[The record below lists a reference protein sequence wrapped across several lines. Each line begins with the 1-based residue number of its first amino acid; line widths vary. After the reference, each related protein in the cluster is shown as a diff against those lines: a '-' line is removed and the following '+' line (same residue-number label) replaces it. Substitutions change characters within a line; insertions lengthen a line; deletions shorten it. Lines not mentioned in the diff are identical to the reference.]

1 MDPFETLTAT
11 QSPVDPFGTPPAT
24 PRPAAE
30 VADFVNALWSR
41 GGARGARHW
50 SAEGATGGE
59 HASAGGACSLAD
71 GGVAGVR
78 AERATGA
85 PKARRAERASAQAEH
100 AGTRW
105 SHRRSAD
112 NFTVQRSAHPQ
123 APCRAYLRTFVLNKA
138 TYKNVYEGTTYTCTK
153 VLSKVL
159 SYSCTLHVH
168 YTCYSIFG
176 CKIRRS
182 FTTLSYT
189 YTCTVRVRVQ

>member
-112 NFTVQRSAHPQ
+112 NFTVQRSAPTGHLVSSLKSKLNGHQKRQKRPTADASQ
-123 APCRAYLRTFVLNKA
+123 SFSEFLANQRRGKNAAGRIPTRTGENPTA
-138 TYKNVYEGTTYTCTK
+138 
-153 VLSKVL
+153 
-159 SYSCTLHVH
+159 
-168 YTCYSIFG
+168 
-176 CKIRRS
+176 
-182 FTTLSYT
+182 
-189 YTCTVRVRVQ
+189 

>member
-50 SAEGATGGE
+50 SAEGATGAE
-59 HASAGGACSLAD
+59 HASAGGARSLAD

-112 NFTVQRSAHPQ
+112 NFTVQRSAPTGHLVDSYEYTEHVDRVVVVVKSRSLIPNDLRRRQTLQPQ
-123 APCRAYLRTFVLNKA
+123 LHEARQYPSFSISSRTLFLW
-138 TYKNVYEGTTYTCTK
+138 
-153 VLSKVL
+153 
-159 SYSCTLHVH
+159 
-168 YTCYSIFG
+168 
-176 CKIRRS
+176 
-182 FTTLSYT
+182 
-189 YTCTVRVRVQ
+189 

>member
-1 MDPFETLTAT
+1 MRVRHAHRAHPSPLPQVSGGLGTHSHGPLRDSDGDSVAGRPVRNSTGDPA
-11 QSPVDPFGTPPAT
+11 
-24 PRPAAE
+24 PRGGCGG
-30 VADFVNALWSR
+30 FRYALWSR

-112 NFTVQRSAHPQ
+112 NFTVQRSAPTGQ
-123 APCRAYLRTFVLNKA
+123 KIFD
-138 TYKNVYEGTTYTCTK
+138 
-153 VLSKVL
+153 
-159 SYSCTLHVH
+159 SY
-168 YTCYSIFG
+168 
-176 CKIRRS
+176 
-182 FTTLSYT
+182 
-189 YTCTVRVRVQ
+189 

>member
-1 MDPFETLTAT
+1 MDPFETPPAT
-11 QSPVDPFGTPPAT
+11 QSSVDPFGTPPAT
-24 PRPAAE
+24 PRPAAD
-30 VADFVNALWSR
+30 VADFVNASWSR

-85 PKARRAERASAQAEH
+85 RTGGARVSAGGACSLADGGVAGVRAERATGAPKARRAERAAAQAEH

-112 NFTVQRSAHPQ
+112 NFTVQR
-123 APCRAYLRTFVLNKA
+123 RALTGHLVFFYNK
-138 TYKNVYEGTTYTCTK
+138 
-153 VLSKVL
+153 S
-159 SYSCTLHVH
+159 
-168 YTCYSIFG
+168 
-176 CKIRRS
+176 
-182 FTTLSYT
+182 
-189 YTCTVRVRVQ
+189 

>member
-1 MDPFETLTAT
+1 MRVRHAHRAHPSPLPQVSGGLGTHSHGPLRDSDGDSVAGRPVRNSTGDPA
-11 QSPVDPFGTPPAT
+11 
-24 PRPAAE
+24 RPAAD
-30 VADFVNALWSR
+30 VADFINALWSR

-112 NFTVQRSAHPQ
+112 NFTVQRSAPTGH
-123 APCRAYLRTFVLNKA
+123 LVLNKA
-138 TYKNVYEGTTYTCTK
+138 TTTYKNVYLRRYFRTFEGT
-153 VLSKVL
+153 
-159 SYSCTLHVH
+159 
-168 YTCYSIFG
+168 F
-176 CKIRRS
+176 
-182 FTTLSYT
+182 
-189 YTCTVRVRVQ
+189 

>member
-85 PKARRAERASAQAEH
+85 PKARRAERASAQAERASAQAEH
-100 AGTRW
+100 AGT

-112 NFTVQRSAHPQ
+112 NFTVQRSAPTGHLVGCQ
-123 APCRAYLRTFVLNKA
+123 KRLYACVVVYVYSCMYYLRM
-138 TYKNVYEGTTYTCTK
+138 
-153 VLSKVL
+153 
-159 SYSCTLHVH
+159 
-168 YTCYSIFG
+168 
-176 CKIRRS
+176 
-182 FTTLSYT
+182 
-189 YTCTVRVRVQ
+189 

>member
-24 PRPAAE
+24 PRPAAD

-105 SHRRSAD
+105 SHNEARIVLRCSE
-112 NFTVQRSAHPQ
+112 AHPQ
-123 APCRAYLRTFVLNKA
+123 AALLLL
-138 TYKNVYEGTTYTCTK
+138 TK
-153 VLSKVL
+153 V
-159 SYSCTLHVH
+159 
-168 YTCYSIFG
+168 F
-176 CKIRRS
+176 
-182 FTTLSYT
+182 F
-189 YTCTVRVRVQ
+189 CTVHVDVLL

>member
-112 NFTVQRSAHPQ
+112 NFTVQRSAPTGHL
-123 APCRAYLRTFVLNKA
+123 AKNIRFLLNCERSHRHSLVVVQKSFG
-138 TYKNVYEGTTYTCTK
+138 KFEPSPK
-153 VLSKVL
+153 V
-159 SYSCTLHVH
+159 T
-168 YTCYSIFG
+168 
-176 CKIRRS
+176 R
-182 FTTLSYT
+182 
-189 YTCTVRVRVQ
+189 

>member
-24 PRPAAE
+24 PRPAAD
-30 VADFVNALWSR
+30 VADFVNHHGVAVVR
-41 GGARGARHW
+41 AERHW

-105 SHRRSAD
+105 SHKRSAD
-112 NFTVQRSAHPQ
+112 NMGVVPS
-123 APCRAYLRTFVLNKA
+123 
-138 TYKNVYEGTTYTCTK
+138 
-153 VLSKVL
+153 
-159 SYSCTLHVH
+159 
-168 YTCYSIFG
+168 
-176 CKIRRS
+176 
-182 FTTLSYT
+182 
-189 YTCTVRVRVQ
+189 

>member
-112 NFTVQRSAHPQ
+112 NFTVQRSAPTDH
-123 APCRAYLRTFVLNKA
+123 LVLNKA

-153 VLSKVL
+153 VLS
-159 SYSCTLHVH
+159 YSCTLQLH
-168 YTCYSIFG
+168 YT
-176 CKIRRS
+176 
-182 FTTLSYT
+182 
-189 YTCTVRVRVQ
+189 

>member
-105 SHRRSAD
+105 SHSEARIILRCSE
-112 NFTVQRSAHPQ
+112 AHPQ
-123 APCRAYLRTFVLNKA
+123 AK
-138 TYKNVYEGTTYTCTK
+138 K
-153 VLSKVL
+153 
-159 SYSCTLHVH
+159 
-168 YTCYSIFG
+168 YSILI
-176 CKIRRS
+176 K
-182 FTTLSYT
+182 L
-189 YTCTVRVRVQ
+189 

>member
-1 MDPFETLTAT
+1 MDHFETLTAT

-24 PRPAAE
+24 PRPAAD
-30 VADFVNALWSR
+30 VADFINALWSR

-105 SHRRSAD
+105 SHKRSAD
-112 NFTVQRSAHPQ
+112 NMGVVPS
-123 APCRAYLRTFVLNKA
+123 
-138 TYKNVYEGTTYTCTK
+138 
-153 VLSKVL
+153 
-159 SYSCTLHVH
+159 
-168 YTCYSIFG
+168 
-176 CKIRRS
+176 
-182 FTTLSYT
+182 
-189 YTCTVRVRVQ
+189 

>member
-112 NFTVQRSAHPQ
+112 NFTVQRSAPTGHLGF
-123 APCRAYLRTFVLNKA
+123 AK
-138 TYKNVYEGTTYTCTK
+138 K
-153 VLSKVL
+153 
-159 SYSCTLHVH
+159 
-168 YTCYSIFG
+168 YSIYNTN
-176 CKIRRS
+176 IDI
-182 FTTLSYT
+182 
-189 YTCTVRVRVQ
+189 

>member
-59 HASAGGACSLAD
+59 HASAGGACSPAD

-112 NFTVQRSAHPQ
+112 NFTVQRSAPTGH
-123 APCRAYLRTFVLNKA
+123 LVLNKA
-138 TYKNVYEGTTYTCTK
+138 TTTYKNVYDGTTYTCTK
-153 VLSKVL
+153 VLS
-159 SYSCTLHVH
+159 YSCTLQLH
-168 YTCYSIFG
+168 YT
-176 CKIRRS
+176 
-182 FTTLSYT
+182 
-189 YTCTVRVRVQ
+189 

>member
-50 SAEGATGGE
+50 GAEGATGGE

-112 NFTVQRSAHPQ
+112 NFTVQRSAPTGHLVACTLEEFIGPTEVQ
-123 APCRAYLRTFVLNKA
+123 RRATEVLPEVRKYFRKYLRS
-138 TYKNVYEGTTYTCTK
+138 YSYEGNN
-153 VLSKVL
+153 LL
-159 SYSCTLHVH
+159 SY
-168 YTCYSIFG
+168 F
-176 CKIRRS
+176 RRK
-182 FTTLSYT
+182 
-189 YTCTVRVRVQ
+189 

>member
-24 PRPAAE
+24 PRPAAD

-78 AERATGA
+78 AASLFAPSPRLRKSIRAA
-85 PKARRAERASAQAEH
+85 PTRNVTVTYFKNTFAMFFRSMRMNARARAF
-100 AGTRW
+100 TDI
-105 SHRRSAD
+105 HRQTARD
-112 NFTVQRSAHPQ
+112 WRI
-123 APCRAYLRTFVLNKA
+123 LRKLAKLLIQ
-138 TYKNVYEGTTYTCTK
+138 NVH
-153 VLSKVL
+153 V
-159 SYSCTLHVH
+159 LHVRQKFCSSGLAKPV
-168 YTCYSIFG
+168 T
-176 CKIRRS
+176 
-182 FTTLSYT
+182 
-189 YTCTVRVRVQ
+189 